1 MWNTLAMG
9 LVVLPVSWLLP
20 MEHHRPT
27 VDEKLKAILQGRADD
42 LTLRRLEQNGH
53 LIDFASN
60 DYLGLARSAEL
71 RQLTDEAYKKHMQF
85 PHGATGSRLITG
97 NHKLYEALEH
107 FIADYHQAEAGL
119 IFNSGYDANLGFFSA
134 VPQPGDIVYAD
145 ELVHASIRDGLK
157 MTRAARSYFLHN
169 DLSDLESQMQKHEG
183 NKFIAVESIYSMDGD
198 FAPLLELVALAE
210 KYGANLVVDEAHAT
224 GVFGPKGEGRVVQL
238 GLQNRVYARVH
249 TFGKA
254 LGGHG
259 AIVLGSGILREF
271 LVNYAR
277 SFIYTTALPLY
288 SLLWV
293 QNAYDILSKEWYKEL
308 EMRFLIKLLQD
319 NLEGLSGAVMSAN
332 EAPIQSLV
340 IPGNGQAK
348 QVSAALA
355 EAGYYAKAILYPTVP
370 RGKER
375 IRICL
380 HQFNT
385 PDEVLGLS
393 NTIKASLQ

>member
-1 MWNTLAMG
+1 MNHQE
-9 LVVLPVSWLLP
+9 PS
-20 MEHHRPT
+20 
-27 VDEKLKAILQGRADD
+27 VDEKLKAILDARADD

-60 DYLGLARSAEL
+60 DYLGLARSVEL
-71 RQLTDEAYKKHMQF
+71 RQITDESYANYLEF
-85 PHGATGSRLITG
+85 PHGATGSRLISG
-97 NHKLYEALEH
+97 NHKLYEELEH
-107 FIADYHQAEAGL
+107 FIAEYHQAEAGL
-119 IFNSGYDANLGFFSA
+119 IFNSGYDANVGFFGA

-157 MTRAARSYFLHN
+157 MTRAACSYFLHN
-169 DLSDLESQMQKHEG
+169 DLIDLETQMQKHSG

-198 FAPLLELVALAE
+198 FAPLVELVALAE

-224 GVFGPKGEGRVVQL
+224 GIFGPKGEGRVVQL

-259 AIVLGSGILREF
+259 AVVLGSGVLRAF
-271 LVNYAR
+271 LINFAR

-293 QNAYDILSKEWYKEL
+293 QNAYDILSKGCYKEL
-308 EMRFLIKLLQD
+308 EMRFLINSLQE
-319 NLEGLSGAVMSAN
+319 NLKGLSGAVMGSN
-332 EAPIQSLV
+332 EGPIQSLI
-340 IPGNGQAK
+340 IPGNGHAK
-348 QVSAALA
+348 EVSAALA
-355 EAGYYAKAILYPTVP
+355 QAGFYAKAILYPTVP

-375 IRICL
+375 LRICV

-385 PDEVLGLS
+385 QEEVLGLS
-393 NTIKASLQ
+393 NTIKAALA

>member
-1 MWNTLAMG
+1 MNHQE
-9 LVVLPVSWLLP
+9 PS
-20 MEHHRPT
+20 
-27 VDEKLKAILQGRADD
+27 VDEKLKAILDARADD
-42 LTLRRLEQNGH
+42 LTLRRLEQNRH
-53 LIDFASN
+53 LVDFASN
-60 DYLGLARSAEL
+60 DYLGLARSMEL
-71 RQLTDEAYKKHMQF
+71 RRITDESYAKYTQF
-85 PHGATGSRLITG
+85 AHGATGSRLISG
-97 NHKLYEALEH
+97 NHKLYEELEH

-119 IFNSGYDANLGFFSA
+119 IFNSGYDANVGFFSA

-157 MTRAARSYFLHN
+157 MTRAACSYFSHN
-169 DLSDLESQMQKHEG
+169 DLADLEVQMQKHPG

-198 FAPLLELVALAE
+198 FAPLLELVKLAD
-210 KYGANLVVDEAHAT
+210 KYGANLIVDEAHAT
-224 GVFGPKGEGRVVQL
+224 GIFGSKGEGRVVQL

-259 AIVLGSGILREF
+259 AVVLGSGVLREF
-271 LVNYAR
+271 LINFAR

-293 QNAYDILSKEWYKEL
+293 KNAYDILSKGCYKEL
-308 EMRFLIKLLQD
+308 EMRFLINSLQE
-319 NLEGLSGAVMSAN
+319 NLKGLSGAVMSIN
-332 EAPIQSLV
+332 EGPIQSLV
-340 IPGNGQAK
+340 IPGNGRAK

-355 EAGYYAKAILYPTVP
+355 QAGFYAKAILYPTVP

-375 IRICL
+375 LRICV

-385 PDEVLGLS
+385 AEEVLGLC
-393 NTIKASLQ
+393 NTIKTALV

>member
-1 MWNTLAMG
+1 
-9 LVVLPVSWLLP
+9 
-20 MEHHRPT
+20 MEHRSLS
-27 VDEKLKAILQGRADD
+27 VDEKLKAILHARAED

-60 DYLGLARSAEL
+60 DYLGLARSTEL
-71 RQLTDEAYKKHMQF
+71 RAKTDEAYKKHMQF
-85 PHGATGSRLITG
+85 SHGATGSRLISG
-97 NHKLYEALEH
+97 NHKLYEELER
-107 FIADYHQAEAGL
+107 FIAEYHQAEAGL
-119 IFNSGYDANLGFFSA
+119 IFNSGYDANVGFFSA

-169 DLSDLESQMQKHEG
+169 DLADLESQMQKHNG

-198 FAPLLELVALAE
+198 FAPLLELVGLAE

-224 GVFGPKGEGRVVQL
+224 GIFGPKGEGRVVEL

-259 AIVLGSGILREF
+259 AIVLGSGVLREF
-271 LVNYAR
+271 LVNFAR

-293 QNAYDILSKEWYKEL
+293 QNAYDILSKGWYKEL
-308 EMRFLIKLLQD
+308 EMRFLINLLQE
-319 NLEGLSGAVMSAN
+319 NLKGLSGTDMSTN
-332 EAPIQSLV
+332 KGPIQSLIV
-340 IPGNGQAK
+340 PGNGQVK
-348 QVSAALA
+348 RVSTALA

-385 PDEVLGLS
+385 KEEVVGLC
-393 NTIKASLQ
+393 NTIKVALA

>member
-1 MWNTLAMG
+1 MEQR
-9 LVVLPVSWLLP
+9 LPS
-20 MEHHRPT
+20 
-27 VDEKLKAILQGRADD
+27 VDEKLKAILNARAED
-42 LTLRRLEQNGH
+42 LTLRSLEQNGH

-60 DYLGLARSAEL
+60 DYLGLARSVEL
-71 RQLTDEAYKKHMQF
+71 RQKTDEEYKKHMHF
-85 PHGATGSRLITG
+85 SHGATGSRLISG
-97 NHKLYEALEH
+97 NHKLYEELER

-119 IFNSGYDANLGFFSA
+119 IFNSGYDANVGFFSA

-157 MTRAARSYFLHN
+157 LTRASRSYFLHN
-169 DLSDLESQMQKHEG
+169 DLADLEAQMQKHEG
-183 NKFIAVESIYSMDGD
+183 NKFIVVESIYSMDGD
-198 FAPLLELVALAE
+198 FAPLLELVELAQ

-224 GVFGPKGEGRVVQL
+224 GVFGPKGEGRVVEL

-259 AIVLGSGILREF
+259 AVVLGSSVLREF
-271 LVNYAR
+271 LVNFAR

-288 SLLWV
+288 SLLWIK
-293 QNAYDILSKEWYKEL
+293 NAYDILSKGCYKEL
-308 EMRFLIKLLQD
+308 EMRFLIDLLQG
-319 NLEGLSGAVMSAN
+319 NLKGLSGADISTN
-332 EAPIQSLV
+332 KGPIQSLIV
-340 IPGNGQAK
+340 PGNGQAK
-348 QVSAALA
+348 QVSTALA
-355 EAGYYAKAILYPTVP
+355 DAGFYAKAILYPTVP

-385 PDEVLGLS
+385 KEEVVGLC
-393 NTIKASLQ
+393 NTIKEALQ

>member
-1 MWNTLAMG
+1 MEYQ
-9 LVVLPVSWLLP
+9 LPS
-20 MEHHRPT
+20 
-27 VDEKLKAILQGRADD
+27 VDEKLKAILNSRADD

-60 DYLGLARSAEL
+60 DYLGLARSVEL
-71 RQLTDEAYKKHMQF
+71 RQKTDEVYKKHMHF
-85 PHGATGSRLITG
+85 PHGATGSRLISG
-97 NHKLYEALEH
+97 NHKLYEDLEC

-119 IFNSGYDANLGFFSA
+119 IFNSGYDANVGFFSA

-169 DLSDLESQMQKHEG
+169 DLTDLETKMQKHDG

-198 FAPLLELVALAE
+198 FAPLLELVELAE

-224 GVFGPKGEGRVVQL
+224 GVFGPKGEGRVVEL

-259 AIVLGSGILREF
+259 AIVLGSGVLREF
-271 LVNYAR
+271 LINFAR

-293 QNAYDILSKEWYKEL
+293 QNAYDILSKRCYKEL
-308 EMRFLIKLLQD
+308 EMRFLITLLQE
-319 NLEGLSGAVMSAN
+319 NLKGLLGAVMSSN
-332 EAPIQSLV
+332 EGPIQSLL

-355 EAGYYAKAILYPTVP
+355 AAGFYAKAILYPTVP

-375 IRICL
+375 LRICI

-385 PDEVLGLS
+385 QEEVLGLC
-393 NTIKASLQ
+393 NTIKASLS

>member
-1 MWNTLAMG
+1 
-9 LVVLPVSWLLP
+9 
-20 MEHHRPT
+20 MEHRSPS
-27 VDEKLKAILQGRADD
+27 VDEKLKAILHARAED
-42 LTLRRLEQNGH
+42 LTLRSLQQNGH

-60 DYLGLARSAEL
+60 DYLGLARSTEL
-71 RQLTDEAYKKHMQF
+71 RAKTDEAYKKHMQF
-85 PHGATGSRLITG
+85 PHGATGSRLISG
-97 NHKLYEALEH
+97 NHKLYEDLER

-119 IFNSGYDANLGFFSA
+119 IFNSGYDANVGFFSA

-169 DLSDLESQMQKHEG
+169 DLTDLETQLQKHKG

-198 FAPLLELVALAE
+198 FAPLLELVELAE
-210 KYGANLVVDEAHAT
+210 KYGANLVIDEAHAT
-224 GVFGPKGEGRVVQL
+224 GIFGPKGEGRVVEL

-259 AIVLGSGILREF
+259 AIVLGSGVLREF
-271 LVNYAR
+271 LVNFAR

-293 QNAYDILSKEWYKEL
+293 QNAYDILSKGHYKEL
-308 EMRFLIKLLQD
+308 EMKFLVSSLQE
-319 NLEGLSGAVMSAN
+319 NLKGFSGAVISSAKG
-332 EAPIQSLV
+332 PIQSLIV
-340 IPGNGQAK
+340 PGNGQAK
-348 QVSAALA
+348 QVSTALA
-355 EAGYYAKAILYPTVP
+355 GAGYYAKAILYPTVP

-385 PDEVLGLS
+385 KEEVVGLC
-393 NTIKASLQ
+393 NTIKVALA

>member
-1 MWNTLAMG
+1 MNHQE
-9 LVVLPVSWLLP
+9 PS
-20 MEHHRPT
+20 
-27 VDEKLKAILQGRADD
+27 VDEKLKAILNARADD

-71 RQLTDEAYKKHMQF
+71 RQITDESYANYPQHS
-85 PHGATGSRLITG
+85 HGAAGSRLISG
-97 NHKLYEALEH
+97 NHKLYEELEH

-119 IFNSGYDANLGFFSA
+119 IFNSGYDANVGFFSA

-169 DLSDLESQMQKHEG
+169 DLVDLEAQMQKHG
-183 NKFIAVESIYSMDGD
+183 GSKFIAVESIYSMDGD
-198 FAPLLELVALAE
+198 FAPLLELVELAE

-224 GVFGPKGEGRVVQL
+224 GIFGPKGEGRVVQL
-238 GLQNRVYARVH
+238 GLQNRVYARAH

-259 AIVLGSGILREF
+259 AIVLGSGVLREF
-271 LVNYAR
+271 LINFAR

-293 QNAYDILSKEWYKEL
+293 QNAYDILSKGCYKEL
-308 EMRFLIKLLQD
+308 EMRFLIYLLQE
-319 NLEGLSGAVMSAN
+319 NLKVLSGAVMSSN
-332 EAPIQSLV
+332 DGPIQSLI
-340 IPGNGQAK
+340 IPGNGRAK

-355 EAGYYAKAILYPTVP
+355 QAGFYAKAILYPTVP

-375 IRICL
+375 LRICI

-385 PDEVLGLS
+385 EEEVLGLC
-393 NTIKASLQ
+393 NTIKGALS

>member
-1 MWNTLAMG
+1 MNHQE
-9 LVVLPVSWLLP
+9 PS
-20 MEHHRPT
+20 
-27 VDEKLKAILQGRADD
+27 VDEKLKAILNARADD

-53 LIDFASN
+53 LVDFASN
-60 DYLGLARSAEL
+60 DYLGLARSTEL
-71 RQLTDEAYKKHMQF
+71 RQMTDESYAKYTQF
-85 PHGATGSRLITG
+85 AHGATGSRLISG
-97 NHKLYEALEH
+97 NHKLYEELEH
-107 FIADYHQAEAGL
+107 FIAHYHQAEAGL
-119 IFNSGYDANLGFFSA
+119 IFNSGYDANVGFFSA

-157 MTRAARSYFLHN
+157 MTRAACSYFSHN
-169 DLSDLESQMQKHEG
+169 DLIDLETQMQKHEG

-198 FAPLLELVALAE
+198 FAPLLELVELAE

-224 GVFGPKGEGRVVQL
+224 GIFGPKGEGRVVQL

-259 AIVLGSGILREF
+259 AVVLGSRVLRQF
-271 LVNYAR
+271 LINFAR

-293 QNAYDILSKEWYKEL
+293 ENAYDILSKGCYKEL
-308 EMRFLIKLLQD
+308 EMRFLINLLQEK
-319 NLEGLSGAVMSAN
+319 LKGLAGAVMSSN
-332 EAPIQSLV
+332 EGPIQSLI
-340 IPGNGQAK
+340 IPGNGRAK

-355 EAGYYAKAILYPTVP
+355 QAGFYAKAILYPTVP

-375 IRICL
+375 LRICL

-385 PDEVLGLS
+385 PEEVLGLC
-393 NTIKASLQ
+393 NTIKAALA